1 MRTSAAAFRI
11 AAFAALALALS
22 CSIPAAVET
31 PESVEERPD
40 AVFLGFRREEVK
52 RGVVTFVA
60 TAERAE
66 YFQDRGLLVV
76 YNVSFE
82 DRGEDGGPAE
92 ATGQADKVAYHE
104 DTGDAEC
111 SGFVQIRSLAE
122 DVTFETASLRYHSA
136 TQTLEGAPGD
146 GAIVK
151 VGKKL
156 FVQGKGFFADIQA
169 KAFAFREGASG
180 VLATASEGGALKGE
194 ER

>member
-1 MRTSAAAFRI
+1 MRTSAAALRI
-11 AAFAALALALS
+11 AAFAALLLASS
-22 CSIPAAVET
+22 CSIPSATDAVE
-31 PESVEERPD
+31 PVEERPD
-40 AVFLGFRREEVK
+40 AVFTGFRREEVK
-52 RGVVTFVA
+52 RGIVTFVA

-92 ATGQADKVAYHE
+92 ATGQADKVVYHE

-111 SGFVQIRSLAE
+111 TGFVQIRSLAE
-122 DVTFETASLRYHSA
+122 DVTFETTALNYRSASD
-136 TQTLEGAPGD
+136 TLEGASD
-146 GAIVK
+146 GAAIVK

-156 FVQGKGFFADIQA
+156 FLQGTGFFADIQA

-180 VLATASEGGALKGE
+180 VLKGE

>member
-1 MRTSAAAFRI
+1 MRTSAAAFLI
-11 AAFAALALALS
+11 AAFAAIALASS
-22 CSIPAAVET
+22 CSIPSAADAAE
-31 PESVEERPD
+31 PVEERPD
-40 AVFLGFRREEVK
+40 AVFTGFRREEVNH
-52 RGVVTFVA
+52 GLVTFVA

-92 ATGQADKVAYHE
+92 ATGQADKVVYHE

-122 DVTFETASLRYHSA
+122 DVTFETTTLNYRSAS
-136 TQTLEGAPGD
+136 QTLEGASGVA
-146 GAIVK
+146 AIVK

-156 FVQGKGFFADIQA
+156 FIQGSSFFADIQA
-169 KAFAFREGASG
+169 KAFAFRESASG
-180 VLATASEGGALKGE
+180 VLAGASESGAFKGE
-194 ER
+194 E

>member
-1 MRTSAAAFRI
+1 MRTSAAAFLT
-11 AAFAALALALS
+11 AAFAALALASS
-22 CSIPAAVET
+22 CSIPTASGLAEPVD
-31 PESVEERPD
+31 ERPD
-40 AVFLGFRREEVK
+40 AVFTGFRREEVK

-60 TAERAE
+60 AAERAE

-82 DRGEDGGPAE
+82 DRGEEGGAAE
-92 ATGQADKVAYHE
+92 ATGQADKVVYHE

-122 DVTFETASLRYHSA
+122 DVTFETTTLNYRSAS
-136 TQTLEGAPGD
+136 QTLEGASGD
-146 GAIVK
+146 AVVVK

-156 FVQGKGFFADIQA
+156 FIQGSGFFADIQA

-180 VLATASEGGALKGE
+180 VIAGASESGASKGE

>member
-11 AAFAALALALS
+11 AAFAALALASS
-22 CSIPAAVET
+22 CSMPSTADRPAPA
-31 PESVEERPD
+31 EERPD
-40 AVFLGFRREEVK
+40 AVFTGFRREEVAG
-52 RGVVTFVA
+52 GVVTFVA
-60 TAERAE
+60 TAGRAE

-76 YNVSFE
+76 YDVSFE
-82 DRGEDGGPAE
+82 DRGKDGGSAK
-92 ATGQADKVAYHE
+92 ATGQADKVVYHE

-122 DVTFETASLRYHSA
+122 DATFETASLNYRSA
-136 TQTLEGAPGD
+136 TQTLEGASGD
-146 GAIVK
+146 AVIVK

-156 FVQGKGFFADIQA
+156 FIQGSGFFADIQS

-180 VLATASEGGALKGE
+180 VLAAAAKGGAPKGG

>member
-1 MRTSAAAFRI
+1 MRISAAALGI
-11 AAFAALALALS
+11 AAFVAIALASS
-22 CSIPAAVET
+22 CSIPSASEAAA
-31 PESVEERPD
+31 PVEESPD
-40 AVFLGFRREEVK
+40 AVFTGFRREEVK
-52 RGVVTFVA
+52 RGLVTFVA
-60 TAERAE
+60 AAERAE

-92 ATGQADKVAYHE
+92 ATGQADKVIYHE

-122 DVTFETASLRYHSA
+122 DTTFETTTLNYRSAS
-136 TQTLEGAPGD
+136 QTLEGAPG
-146 GAIVK
+146 GAAIVK

-156 FVQGKGFFADIQA
+156 FIQGSGFFADIQA

-180 VLATASEGGALKGE
+180 VLAAASDSGAPKGE